1 MKAPMPGLPGVA
13 HECPRLRYHLQVIT
27 VSQEGVCEVSCVHPQ
42 AVEQARLALPDQQ
55 GVDDAS
61 ALLKAVADPTR
72 LRLLS
77 ALNTAELCVCDLAAV
92 VGISESAVSHQ
103 LRLLRAHR
111 LVTYRKEGR
120 IAYYRLLDH
129 HVTVLIGSA
138 LEHVRE

>member
-1 MKAPMPGLPGVA
+1 MGAPEEILDIGYPL
-13 HECPRLRYHLQVIT
+13 EVILT
-27 VSQEGVCEVSCVHPQ
+27 SQEDACEVSCVHPE
-42 AVEQARLALPDQQ
+42 AVQKARLALPDALC
-55 GVDDAS
+55 VEEAS

-77 ALNTAELCVCDLAAV
+77 ALNTGELCVCDLAAV

-111 LVTYRKEGR
+111 LVTFRKEGR

-129 HVTVLIGSA
+129 HVTVLIDSA

>member
-1 MKAPMPGLPGVA
+1 MAVPEETPGVRSQA
-13 HECPRLRYHLQVIT
+13 GVSYSRPMILT
-27 VSQEGVCEVSCVHPQ
+27 SQEDVCEVTCVHPE
-42 AVEQARLALPDQQ
+42 AVQKAKLTMPDERF
-55 GVDDAS
+55 VEEAS

-77 ALNTAELCVCDLAAV
+77 ALNTGELCVCDLAAV

-111 LVTYRKEGR
+111 LVTFRKEGR
-120 IAYYRLLDH
+120 IAFYRLLDH

-138 LEHVRE
+138 LEHARE

>member
-1 MKAPMPGLPGVA
+1 MTAVLPDPA
-13 HECPRLRYHLQVIT
+13 A
-27 VSQEGVCEVSCVHPQ
+27 CEVNCVHPE
-42 AVEQARLALPDQQ
+42 AVAQARDALPEERH
-55 GVDDAS
+55 VEEAS
-61 ALLKAVADPTR
+61 ALLKVVADPTR

-77 ALNTAELCVCDLAAV
+77 ALNVRELCVCDLAAV

-111 LVTYRKEGR
+111 LVTFRKEGR

-129 HVTVLIGSA
+129 HVNGLIGSA